1 VNWLDVLILLILGVE
16 MLLGWRAGL
25 VGMIAQLGGFI
36 LGLFLAARY
45 SGAVADAL
53 GHYLVGSPLLLRAM
67 AFLALFLAGRY
78 GLALAGEFVKRALA
92 VPGLAAVDRLA
103 GAGLGL
109 AIGTLVVIL
118 LVSFLT
124 WLPWP
129 GLSRVV
135 QESEL
140 GQYFWSA
147 APVFGRFFW
156 GELAPGLL
164 HRYTIPG
171 GQQVSCPLSSLT
183 DREPGVE
190 PAFSGYVS

>member
-1 VNWLDVLILLILGVE
+1 
-16 MLLGWRAGL
+16 
-25 VGMIAQLGGFI
+25 MIAQLGGFI
-36 LGLFLAARY
+36 FGLFLATRY
-45 SGAVADAL
+45 SGALADIL
-53 GHYLVGSPLLLRAM
+53 SGYLVGSPLLLRALS
-67 AFLALFLAGRY
+67 FLGLFLAGRY

-92 VPGLAAVDRLA
+92 LPGLATLDRLA

-129 GLSRVV
+129 QLTRLV

-140 GQYFWSA
+140 GQYFWAA

-156 GELAPGLL
+156 GDLAPGLL
-164 HRYTIPG
+164 PRYTIPG
-171 GQQVSCPLSSLT
+171 GQQAGCPFCLWAT
-183 DREPGVE
+183 GN
-190 PAFSGYVS
+190 PA

>member
-1 VNWLDVLILLILGVE
+1 MNWLDVLILLILGVE

-45 SGAVADAL
+45 SGALADAL
-53 GHYLVGSPLLLRAM
+53 SCYLVGSPLLLRAM
-67 AFLALFLAGRY
+67 SFLALFLAGRY
-78 GLALAGEFVKRALA
+78 GLALAGKFVKRALA
-92 VPGLAAVDRLA
+92 VPGLASIDRLA

-109 AIGTLVVIL
+109 AVGTLVIIL

-124 WLPWP
+124 ALPWP
-129 GLSRVV
+129 QLARVV

-156 GELAPGLL
+156 GNLAPGLL
-164 HRYTIPG
+164 PKYTIPG
-171 GQQVSCPLSSLT
+171 GQQAGCPFSLWPT
-183 DREPGVE
+183 GS
-190 PAFSGYVS
+190 PA